1 MKDMTEREPYF
12 WAKTK
17 EDGTPGCS
25 VCQHGLAAGAVAQ
38 VMEARLPGQVREKL
52 PEGWVTLAA
61 VHDVGKIS
69 PAFQLKCAQWKGPY
83 GDSGEEELAKWAR
96 MTCGASGVAHPHAML
111 SELVLRHA
119 YRKRGQRGRFY
130 SACVGAHHGKFVQFD
145 SLLHLDEQWSAW
157 AEDHVERM
165 ERVFGPLPTPVPR
178 EQAGEALKFLL
189 TGLIAVA
196 DWVASNEDCFP
207 QDGREVDWAVAAE
220 RALDNIGLFKEVCP
234 HTGLSWRSLF
244 PHAPTP
250 HPMQHFMWEAP
261 PSPGVYI
268 VEDSMG
274 GGKTEAALGLAYH
287 LWEAGGVHGIYFAL
301 PTQTTSN
308 RLFYRMQD
316 FLENCG
322 VPITEQTYRL
332 AHGNSWLLKDALY
345 PNAPQHLQFIPG
357 KETSW
362 DLLHWFSSSRRT
374 LLAPFGV
381 GTVDQALMAVLAVK
395 HNSVRCCALAG
406 KVVILD
412 EVHSYDMYTG
422 TLIGKLVRLLEE
434 CGATVIILSATLTK
448 ARCTELLGSAESASD
463 AYPLLSMK
471 TAAGV
476 SRQSFPAPEEKRIRV
491 ECDECGA
498 DEMAARACA
507 AAGQG
512 QCVLWIRNTVKDAQE
527 TYRRLQAERCEGGPE
542 IGLLHARFPFWRREE
557 LENEWIGR
565 LGRDAADRPR
575 GCILVATQVVEQ
587 SIDIDADFLITD
599 LAPTD
604 MLLQRAGRLW
614 RHKRDKADRCADE
627 AVMVV
632 HVPAGFADAE
642 ACRDCDACI
651 RALGSSGHVYAP
663 YVLLQTFRQWR
674 RLTHVSLPADIRR
687 LIEAT
692 YAEAAPDDVVGSE
705 MMAAVRKQQE
715 QMERLADLNA
725 SPVAGTMNDTEEP
738 CTRYGGVET
747 ADVLLL
753 ERAPEMCAGGACTYA
768 PLDGPPFC
776 IREGEWSFEAAKSI
790 SRNVVKVPKW
800 MLGKATADTRLEK
813 YGFKGIFPCF
823 SLANGDLKMYDA
835 TESGLSWHPLIG
847 VAAKPIQPTPPM
859 TTDENEFMF

>member
-1 MKDMTEREPYF
+1 MSGSEPFF
-12 WAKTK
+12 WAKTT
-17 EDGTPGCS
+17 EAGMPGCS
-25 VCQHGLAAGAVAQ
+25 VFQHGMATGAVA
-38 VMEARLPGQVREKL
+38 MAIDARLPRHVKVLL
-52 PEGWVTLAA
+52 PQGWVTLAA

-69 PAFQLKCAQWKGPY
+69 PAFQVKCPQWKGPF
-83 GDSGEEELAKWAR
+83 GNSTERELLQWSIIAQGRANVFH
-96 MTCGASGVAHPHAML
+96 AHAMF
-111 SELVLRHA
+111 SELIIRAV
-119 YRKRGQRGRFY
+119 YKKREKRDRFFA
-130 SACVGAHHGKFVQFD
+130 ACVGGHHGTFSQFD
-145 SLLHLDEQWSAW
+145 STISLESQWFCW
-157 AEDHVERM
+157 AETYVERM
-165 ERVFGPLPTPVPR
+165 ECIFGALPEPLPKKT
-178 EQAGEALKFLL
+178 AGNTLKFLL
-189 TGLIAVA
+189 SGLISLA
-196 DWVASNEDCFP
+196 DWIASNEDCFP
-207 QDGREVDWAVAAE
+207 QDGQDVDWNVTADK
-220 RALDNIGLFKEVCP
+220 ALDNIGLLKNYSP
-234 HTGLSWRSLF
+234 RSGVLWENLF
-244 PHAPTP
+244 PHAPVP
-250 HPMQHFMWEAP
+250 RPMQQFLWETAP
-261 PSPGVYI
+261 LPGVYI

-287 LWEAGGVHGIYFAL
+287 LWESGKANGIYFAL

-316 FLENCG
+316 FLERCG
-322 VPITEQTYRL
+322 VPITEHTYRL
-332 AHGNSWLLKDALY
+332 AHGNSWLLRDTLY
-345 PNAPQHLQFIPG
+345 PDAPKNPRYTWKQ
-357 KETSW
+357 EANW
-362 DLLHWFSSSRRT
+362 NLLHWFSSSRRS
-374 LLAPFGV
+374 LLVPFGV

-395 HNSVRCCALAG
+395 HNAVRCCALAG

-448 ARCTELLGSAESASD
+448 ARCTELLGSAEAASD
-463 AYPLLSMK
+463 AYPLFSMK
-471 TAAGV
+471 TAEGV
-476 SRQSFPAPEEKRIRV
+476 RRQSFPSPEEKRIRV
-491 ECDECGA
+491 ECEECGA

-507 AAGQG
+507 AAEQG

-565 LGRDAADRPR
+565 LGRDAADRPL

-632 HVPAGFADAE
+632 HVPAGFTDAE
-642 ACRDCDACI
+642 ACGDCDACI
-651 RALGSSGHVYAP
+651 KALGSSGHVYAP
-663 YVLLQTFRQWR
+663 YVLLQTFRRWR
-674 RLTHVSLPADIRR
+674 LLTHVSLPSDIRR
-687 LIEAT
+687 LIEST
-692 YAEAAPDDVVGSE
+692 YTEAAPDDVVGNE

-725 SPVAGTMNDTEEP
+725 SPLAGTMNDTEEP

-747 ADVLLL
+747 AEVLLL
-753 ERAPEMCAGGACTYA
+753 ERAPETGAGGACTYA
-768 PLDGPPFC
+768 PLAGAPFC
-776 IREGEWSFEAAKSI
+776 VQEGEWSFETAKSI
-790 SRNVVKVPKW
+790 SRNIVKVPKW
-800 MLGKATADTRLEK
+800 MLGKAGADTRLDK

-823 SLANGDLKMYDA
+823 SLANGDMKMYD
-835 TESGLSWHPLIG
+835 ESETGLSWHPSIG
-847 VAAKPIQPTPPM
+847 VAAKPIQPTPQM
-859 TTDENEFMF
+859 TTDDNEFMF